1 MQDQETNY
9 LATIE
14 QRLLIRLE
22 RERKARKKAEQLLE
36 EKSLELYNSNQQL
49 RTLADNL
56 ELKVSQRTQELA
68 DALQQAQIA
77 TVAKSDFL
85 ATMSHEIRTPM
96 NGVLG
101 MTDLLLDTALSDE
114 QRHYA
119 QVIKNCNKTLLSIIN
134 DILDFSK
141 IEAGKL
147 DLESIPLSPQLLIAE
162 LVEIFQSQARE
173 KNIEIRVQLDSK
185 VPAAV
190 MGDPTRL
197 SQIFFNLL
205 SNAIKFT
212 HTGYIGLE
220 LQTTESP
227 NLFQATVS
235 DTGIGIPKNCQSKL
249 FSAFSQVDSKTTREY
264 GGTGLGLAICVRLT
278 ELMGGRIWVESEPN
292 KGSAFNFT
300 FVAPVAGQMI
310 QQNQNPQPRKLLPHI
325 RLLLVEDNLIN
336 RNVATKLLQK
346 IGITPD
352 IANDGIEALAQV
364 EKRAYDI
371 ILMDMQMP
379 NMDGLAA
386 TRRIRAMADVRQ
398 PHIIALTANA
408 FNEDKQACQAA
419 GMDGF
424 LSKPIVFL
432 KLYETLVEFDSRS

>member
-1 MQDQETNY
+1 MQDQGSNHLVT
-9 LATIE
+9 LE
-14 QRLLIRLE
+14 QRLLNRLE
-22 RERKARKKAEQLLE
+22 RERKARKQAEQLLE
-36 EKSLELYNSNQQL
+36 EKSFELYSSNQQL
-49 RTLADNL
+49 RILADNL
-56 ELKVSQRTQELA
+56 ELKVLQRTQELA
-68 DALQQAQIA
+68 DALHQAQSA
-77 TVAKSDFL
+77 TAAKSDFL

-96 NGVLG
+96 NGALG
-101 MTDLLLDTALSDE
+101 MTDLLLNTELSDE

-119 QVIKNCNKTLLSIIN
+119 QVIKNCSTVLLSVIN

-147 DLESIPLSPQLLIAE
+147 DLECIPFSPQQLITE
-162 LVEIFQSQARE
+162 LVEVFQSQARE

-185 VPAAV
+185 IPATV
-190 MGDPTRL
+190 LGDPTRL

-205 SNAIKFT
+205 SNAVKFT
-212 HTGYIGLE
+212 HGGSIGLQ

-235 DTGIGIPKNCQSKL
+235 DTGIGISKNSQSKL
-249 FSAFSQVDSKTTREY
+249 FAAFSQADSTTTREY
-264 GGTGLGLAICVRLT
+264 GGTGLGLAICARLT

-300 FVAPVAGQMI
+300 FIACIAEGTI
-310 QQNQNPQPRKLLPHI
+310 QQDQHPQPRKLLPHI

-346 IGITPD
+346 IGIKPD
-352 IANDGIEALAQV
+352 TANDGLEALVQA
-364 EKRAYDI
+364 EKKAYDI
-371 ILMDMQMP
+371 VLMDMQMP
-379 NMDGLAA
+379 NMDGLTA
-386 TRRIRAMADVRQ
+386 TRHIRAMADIHQ
-398 PHIIALTANA
+398 PYIIALTANA

-424 LSKPIVFL
+424 ISKPIVFQ
-432 KLYETLVEFDSRS
+432 KLYKTLVDFDSRS